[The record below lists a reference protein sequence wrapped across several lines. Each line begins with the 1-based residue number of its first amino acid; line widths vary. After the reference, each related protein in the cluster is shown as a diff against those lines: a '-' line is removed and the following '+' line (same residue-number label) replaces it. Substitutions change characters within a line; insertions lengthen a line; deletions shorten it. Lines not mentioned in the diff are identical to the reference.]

1 MPEQP
6 EVRHRHAQRFRD
18 ISILPFQIQTEI
30 VKQSLHRQTKLFLK
44 TSQQWHIEQRHGEHM
59 LPEERARLY
68 RRRDGAARRTSRP
81 RKNYCYTLEL
91 SGFARAAECRDW
103 DTVTT
108 SLTLNG
114 FRTVGPRIP
123 D

>member
-6 EVRHRHAQRFRD
+6 EVGHRHAQRFRD
-18 ISILPFQIQTEI
+18 ISILAVQIQTEI

-44 TSQQWHIEQRHGEHM
+44 TGQQWHIEQRHEEHM
-59 LPEERARLY
+59 LLEERARLY

-81 RKNYCYTLEL
+81 RKNYCYILEFR
-91 SGFARAAECRDW
+91 GFARVEKCRDW

-114 FRTVGPRIP
+114 FRTIWP
-123 D
+123 